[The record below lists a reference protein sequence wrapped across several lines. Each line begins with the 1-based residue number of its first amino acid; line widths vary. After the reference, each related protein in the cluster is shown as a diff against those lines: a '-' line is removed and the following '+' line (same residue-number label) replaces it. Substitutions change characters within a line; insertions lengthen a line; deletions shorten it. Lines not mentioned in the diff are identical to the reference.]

1 MTRCPSSL
9 VTLAAV
15 LCMAALPAWAES
27 SASSAVSDSGSASVG
42 SLSDSIRNSSNSS
55 SGDEKKVAEGEYRVV
70 ELAQASEQPGQLR
83 VRLQALDAHA
93 ADGEFV
99 LVLPQAAAEQA
110 GLAQGQVVA
119 ARQRPYGV
127 EFSKGEPRQA
137 FFLVLEDAWYRE
149 LQTRV
154 VQL

>member
-1 MTRCPSSL
+1 
-9 VTLAAV
+9 
-15 LCMAALPAWAES
+15 
-27 SASSAVSDSGSASVG
+27 VG

>member
-1 MTRCPSSL
+1 MTRCPACL

-15 LCMAALPAWAES
+15 LCLAALPTRAES
-27 SASSAVSDSGSASVG
+27 SVSSAVSDSVSTSVG
-42 SLSDSIRNSSNSS
+42 SISDSIRNSSNSS

-70 ELAQASEQPGQLR
+70 DVAPAPERPGQLR
-83 VRLQALDAHA
+83 VRLQALDDHA
-93 ADGEFV
+93 TDGEFV
-99 LVLPQAAAEQA
+99 LVLPQAAAER
-110 GLAQGQVVA
+110 GGVAQGRVVA

-127 EFSKGEPRQA
+127 EFAAGEPRQA

-149 LQTRV
+149 LQTRA